1 MLELLKSMGILF
13 LFLVLTMLN
22 ILSIVIIVESI
33 KLILS
38 KRNDKNDN

>member
-33 KLILS
+33 KVILS

>member
-33 KLILS
+33 KVILS
-38 KRNDKNDN
+38 KRNDKSDK